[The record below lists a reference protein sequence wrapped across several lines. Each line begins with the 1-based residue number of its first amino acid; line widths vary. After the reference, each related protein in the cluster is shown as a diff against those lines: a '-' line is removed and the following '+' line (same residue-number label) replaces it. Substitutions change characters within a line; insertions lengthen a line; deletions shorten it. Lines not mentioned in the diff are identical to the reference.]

1 MYIREQALPFFD
13 YLMGSVLS
21 ENARFLLDTLMQRT
35 DVYIFSGVIRNF
47 LLGFTENRDMDIVVA
62 DLEAVSFDYP
72 ELRDCRV
79 SRNSFGGYKA
89 VIDGIYIDIWSLE
102 TTWGIQIKGMRRN
115 PYSLIKTAFFNFS
128 AIVFDLKKKRF
139 IYDEGFCS
147 FLRTRTMDVVLPEN
161 PNIALCI
168 LNTIYY
174 AKKYKFPLSYR
185 LCAWVRK
192 RYDETLPFE
201 DVEQAHFHKSVVS
214 TDDRAWFNS
223 IVSLLIDNKYFTGS
237 QNASFDFVQKTIE
250 INSLEPAF

>member
-1 MYIREQALPFFD
+1 MS
-13 YLMGSVLS
+13 SVLS
-21 ENARFLLDTLMQRT
+21 ENARFLLDTLMQKT
-35 DVYIFSGVIRNF
+35 EVYIFSGVIRNF

-62 DLEAVSFDYP
+62 DLDAVSFDYP
-72 ELRDCRV
+72 ELKECSV

-89 VIDGIYIDIWSLE
+89 VIDDVYIDIWSLN
-102 TTWGIQIKGMRRN
+102 TTWGIQVRNMRRN

-139 IYDEGFCS
+139 ICDDGFCS

-161 PNIALCI
+161 PNITLCI

-192 RYDETLPFE
+192 HYDETLPFE
-201 DVEQAHFHKSVVS
+201 DVELAHFHKSVVS
-214 TDDRAWFNS
+214 TDDRMWFNS
-223 IVSLLIDNKYFTGS
+223 IVSFLIDGNYFMRS
-237 QNASFDFVQKTIE
+237 QNASFDFVQKKIE
-250 INSLEPAF
+250 INSLEPNF